1 MLYGTPLPTLHPP
14 FPPPTP
20 ASTLSGFHFFV
31 YFSSLN
37 IRHAVPGTP
46 DGSLTFNL
54 VFPLYW
60 TFSVCHSFSLSVLL
74 ICFSSPPPTLSVCF
88 CIISSVSFT
97 H

>member
-1 MLYGTPLPTLHPP
+1 MGHP
-14 FPPPTP
+14 FPLCTHLPPQ
-20 ASTLSGFHFFV
+20 ASPLSGFHFFV

-60 TFSVCHSFSLSVLL
+60 TFSLCV
-74 ICFSSPPPTLSVCF
+74 ILSVCLSLWF
-88 CIISSVSFT
+88 VFPL
-97 H
+97 HLQPFLFVFV